1 MSNSKRN
8 NKKSKK
14 NNRKNYKVESLEPR
28 LMMDAAVD
36 QWNDE
41 LDSITAPSAIS
52 ETNFDNLLTTKK
64 DDVVGGLF
72 VADASSG
79 DYLQATVNDLIDA
92 KTAYSNDVLVSAQY
106 VLDAVK
112 DDIKQLI
119 ADNFDGSN
127 NVSASEIMDAF
138 ANDSNTVNGFR
149 HLQAGQYLFNAIPIN
164 INDAQY
170 RMVNQGDNL
179 IVLVNAFSVRKDLN
193 NNTFWGSSS
202 LWSYLQQQNIQQTFK
217 ADVSDTLGV
226 EANFEYVNFNQH
238 YDFSF
243 VLNGNKN
250 DGVNLNS
257 TRSMNIYFNE
267 SKNAGAAEKAKFGVL
282 DLMGDT
288 DAGADVA
295 IGFSVNVDEN
305 GAVSGKSV
313 SAADFDFAIAEK
325 NDFSSMT
332 FANPDDV
339 SLTKYYTSDDVYWSE
354 SGFEKYDDIAMGKI
368 LGKLQELSSALI
380 KAQNESVVD
389 FGGILSQNTNAL
401 MNVSDMLGDVLN
413 AQPQSV
419 QELINVINSSDYS
432 KNHNV
437 KASLDLNGNLVIPF
451 DLKYIE
457 YELDGNGNKV
467 VKPEC
472 AYSVAIAKSKV
483 ESLFKGIDVL
493 VNSAIVVNSS
503 ANLAFNLVV
512 PLKDSSKA
520 TEDSKLKEI
529 GLDCD
534 EFQLGSVIGAN
545 TFVASNDMEKL
556 YEGSALVNRASSCV
570 VSKSDSTTT
579 SASYCVNLKQHIYAA
594 YCDNDDSLNID
605 LSGRDEFND
614 VNYQTGFVVAW
625 NNKCKKLEY
634 GSKKIL
640 IDGLTDA
647 VSALNSIF
655 AGDSQ
660 FGSNIKALEF
670 DNSIIILFDGTI
682 DEMDY
687 LDDHIDFIDISDL
700 YEESTLKKIWIS
712 NEIGLKK
719 YNAAFNIMVDLN
731 GVSGPKAISF
741 ENGYFDKV
749 SCVADIATSIQN
761 KINSAF
767 GWGEYSADKNNR
779 NSVELYVETCS
790 GKIRFS
796 STKDYVITF
805 SDFSA
810 ANWLG
815 FTFSSTSPHLIS
827 SNSVH
832 KEAIQIEFKPS
843 SGNVISKVVDLSGL
857 TPFTTNSISVG
868 SILDRVVE
876 SVNNSFGFALIERT
890 SDLEIRVTASYKK
903 TYSIYSIQDINGYSI
918 ASLLGLTG
926 FSKIADE
933 HSGRD
938 SFAVDATLKEI
949 YQDQSSVVKLENL
962 NFEITNEVRNSN
974 GSYNVAGNY
983 GVFGVNLIGD
993 LNGLKCTTTC
1003 TLDSTNLLNENHSMI
1018 SSQTYEGDAVK
1029 KDYLVAPGVTVESVV
1044 DTANSLLGD
1053 VSQYKNVNYGAS
1065 PSLYMNNGWADLMKH
1080 YGPADPTIDPN
1091 DPTVVHP
1098 INLTME
1104 IVYDELYD
1112 AVATQLMNFF
1122 FDPQTGGVSNPTFL
1136 ESFNLPMQG
1145 KSVLDLMD
1153 LRGKI
1158 NEMAKCLSQGNGS
1171 TLQNLS
1177 LFFSQNLG
1185 VALNFSLTSAGIG
1198 VDITWN
1204 KVAVNQATEL
1214 GGMDFGIDGFYLGG
1228 LVEAYLNMNLTLHAH
1243 IDLVYDASKS
1253 ENGGFV
1259 ATLAN
1264 TPEKTYIDGF
1274 VYLTAA
1280 NVVTDLHVS
1289 VLEKNG
1295 SQDSN
1300 RQGVF
1305 QIGEGLNGAAR
1316 SRLFMCANVGA
1327 VHDTGANNATSN
1339 YRQAVAVRIGGEL
1352 YASRYG
1358 LDAGVI
1364 KIGIANGSELNTV
1377 SCWDNDLND
1386 YGNGYV
1392 WVEKGQELKSVA
1404 AWNKEDGGV
1413 YNTSAITT
1421 GELVVNLTGLTEQ
1434 LKESFLFEKLRQ
1446 VADGLN
1452 DTVRRLQSNLNLV
1465 LSKRN
1470 VRSIPLIG
1478 DSILGASDCLSDLY
1492 TKLVEPFR
1500 RYVYKNGGFDERSV
1514 AEKLLTLLG
1523 KYDADSH
1530 PFGLDKLTSLGT
1542 SGTWAGIQ
1550 FDESYNDSGDEYVQ
1564 YKSVEN
1570 EAAYW
1575 RIRLRGS
1582 YNLAKDAAF
1591 DLGFA
1596 GLGLK
1601 ADAGVDITLEWT
1613 LDIGFGISN
1622 KEGAFLLLSNGY
1634 DKDDSGHELTKTDVE
1649 KQAKDL
1655 DQIHAGD
1662 DFNLKLTVK
1671 PDAFIQG
1678 SLGFLAL
1685 NGLLSKNKYVLNLGI
1700 DLNDGNNSNEN
1711 AGDDWDNDKNA
1722 DKQINFSNI
1731 KSGLSVEAGL
1741 RGNLNLN
1748 MGMTL
1753 GIGGYA
1759 MNLPHIDTDFI
1770 LNWKSELGG
1779 STFGELEEVA
1789 FKNIVFDAGSF
1800 YYNTIHKIVS
1810 KINAVIDPI
1819 RPLIDFLQAEIPVLN
1834 KLPAGGIHI
1843 TVLDLIKKYGESKG
1857 MDFGFLDDIIELD
1870 NVVKKFNDF
1879 GEKGIK
1885 IPDWIIYTNKSTSS
1899 NSSLMDKGKQYLNG
1913 KLADA
1918 NAYAKEYMLNKF
1930 PEVVDKIVDYILNY
1944 ESHLNRTTDKTDSG
1958 SLWDKIH
1965 FPWPSLSFLDF
1976 DFSNLSL
1983 DFSNLG
1989 FDFDL
1994 DFDFDFNF
2002 DWNSPEFSFPTWR
2015 LPNLPKFN
2023 FTSNGSGISLPNLA
2037 KWDFEE
2043 THSELTTPTFSAKWE
2058 FPLFTDPTTSILKLL
2073 MGEHVDLIR
2082 MDMAPLKFGFDWRK
2096 SFSVVGPLCADIG
2109 FNFGAD
2115 IDLCFG
2121 YDTYGLECWERTGFK
2136 DNWALLNGFYMAD
2149 WNSDGKDVAEVVFH
2163 AGITAGASICG
2174 RVGINVGLNM
2184 NLNLDFI
2191 DPNNDGKIRLSEMA
2205 SMLSFNPLDTFDISA
2220 SLEARAYAYLDY
2232 FFGRKEWTL
2241 WSSGAIELFNTAS
2254 KARDVKVASVI
2265 NGDTI
2270 VHVGEFA
2277 EYRTTGDLSDGN
2289 DNVVIAFNGGSANP
2303 TRNASIT
2310 VNGSTDSSVGV
2321 EENGDLFVYAG
2332 NGVDT
2337 IQVTGTNIGCN
2348 VVIYGGEGD
2357 DNVDFSGASFAKGYG
2372 AIVIGGAGN
2381 DSIKGAASGL
2391 NYLFGDEAVIRYREE
2406 NEKRKVA
2413 GAIVFPSEDGAGTN
2427 ALIGGT
2433 SARNYIFGGF
2443 GSDFIVGGSNI
2454 DILVGDGGKLE
2465 IDSEGNAVVT
2475 AHDLFDDGG
2484 NDFIYGLDGDDRIYG
2499 GAGADTVYGGNGND
2513 EIHAGQGND
2522 TVFGDAGADKIYG
2535 DDGVD
2540 IIFGDTPA
2548 DEEMVLANSNNT
2560 AGVLPYNYVSK
2571 ELKEKALD
2579 DLLAKDMQT
2588 LNPDGSGST
2597 ASTQGSTAS
2606 SQNVEI
2612 KLKKFVDSYVDS
2624 LKDNEI
2630 FSVCSFFG
2638 VTNAF
2643 DVVAKENSEYVIVN
2657 GAYKADRVAFKA
2669 IVQEFYENHLVKD
2682 VDTNKGFS
2690 DAIIDGGNGSDI
2702 IFGDDGANVVEGH
2715 DYIVGG
2721 AGNDFIDGD
2730 NGNDTIEGGSGDDI
2744 IYGGLGDD
2752 TLDGGADNDIVMGDK
2767 GWNAKAE
2774 KSGYVA
2780 QTDQDLASSWFKEA
2794 NARNLFGDTAK
2805 AFATNFK
2812 LNENSVSND
2821 NAGSGNDTII
2831 TGNGNDI
2838 VDGQNGNDTYKVNF
2852 NGEYYSGYTNI
2863 MESGNDVADSMV
2875 VNGTIYNDNVLI
2887 RASDEG
2893 LGMIALLP
2901 GVEGDNG
2908 NKTRLERVNYWNK
2921 RGGNA
2926 GIEKV
2931 SLNTGAGN
2939 DKISVDSTISSLNVD
2954 AGAGDDTITIGQ
2966 VFKSERSADPNVTN
2980 IHDLDAFAG
2989 KTAETTLGYVSEGA
3003 SFASSFIGGDGNDT
3017 FNMLHT
3023 KAPISLLGGAGDDS
3037 FNIASF
3043 SEIDQ
3048 NNDTHTLK
3056 NGPVSVIGGVGN
3068 DTMTI
3073 NGTEDDDTFVY
3084 TQGTVITPNIEVQSV
3099 GVENQ
3104 NANGGDGD
3112 DSFYVLD
3119 TPEGS
3124 VYQLNGNNG
3133 NDSFYNGGIQV
3144 KGDAAKEIDLRLNG
3158 ETETQD
3164 NIDIVFVDSAS
3175 AESKTL
3181 AGTISESGFFE
3192 YGIKLSK
3199 APKDDETVNI
3209 TIYAPTVSDE
3219 NLQRGDRGVFFVK
3232 GDKYEPYSFVT
3243 LSFNKDNYDTAQNVK
3258 IFAPTDLLREG
3269 SDYFALLHN
3278 VQIEGGADK
3287 SVVNDCK
3294 NVLVY
3299 LDETSKSRTVQ
3310 NNFVETL
3317 THVVSNAEVVA
3328 KEFTIDLNG
3337 YPTTDNIKIWYDGL
3351 GDSSVFLTTLNGKKL
3366 TVSWKN
3372 TDPAIFND
3380 PAVPNII
3387 DGTKMYVN
3395 YRCSGIGMDDVN
3407 VVQLE
3412 HKASTLGTLS
3422 FYANQSVD
3430 AGGYGYGF
3438 VGNQVIFHGQKS
3450 GKTVALNGFI
3460 SRGEN
3465 SGFVTI
3471 EDEQESNA
3479 LIKDIPDVIAV
3490 SRNTIEDIKGAVFEN
3505 GAGDM
3510 ADFVTDPEMLR
3521 YKELRKVAS
3530 ENDGRNEKNESTA
3543 ADDAKRALIAQAKAE
3558 FDETKSVDR
3567 VFVNNM
3573 DNSFEADS
3581 STKALVDVMGDAVST
3596 SNPKIAAAESALLA
3610 SDAESIRFA
3619 HTDKSHENAADN
3631 FAKDISF
3638 GNMEYG
3644 EINLGTA
3651 TDTVDVHKSI
3661 YREDGF
3667 QTFTVINS
3675 GKGGDT
3681 INVNS
3686 YKDGSDDQLV
3696 INAGE
3701 GDDHVLANNDGVT
3714 REGLIAFGGVGD
3726 DEIRV
3731 HSDSSLVFG
3740 DRGQVLY
3747 HDENG
3752 NVVTRLGDDKTGS
3765 LIGSIDES
3773 TREAGGSDYATGK
3786 VKGDEA
3792 YLQTDGVRR
3801 GATIARTV
3809 TESEGGNDTIVLADG
3824 RNVVFGGT
3832 NVDIEQVEGDETVVV
3847 KGEDKIT
3854 TGNGDDLVFGD
3865 NGYVTFGGNSGIAG
3879 GLGMDNVPT
3888 VHSEATLS
3896 FNFQGPAQSGVGANE
3911 QAGVLTDS
3919 VNHRVGNWNNI
3930 KNPYGRESGTYGNDD
3945 KEIVLFDNGTRASAV
3960 SVTYGATE
3968 SHRLNTTD
3976 GANIRLHGYDQT
3988 PYVSGSNPGDV
3999 NLMKSGLDI
4008 SGNNARNT
4016 LLTQVDGLAQYFSE
4030 YEVVVYLDMVR
4041 EISMPN
4047 NSVRMVTL
4055 YIDTIDEN
4063 GNYSTEIFDRFY
4075 VNDPENNT
4083 FHGSW
4088 TVATGKT
4095 VATATVSN
4103 CVIFKS
4109 FVDADGVQHTLAGDR
4124 IHVEITDPLNGT
4136 NGKDRAGIAGIQVCG
4151 TLNKQDVA
4159 ASTAIDQGGYDNI
4172 DTNGGDDIVVGGIGG
4187 DSIETWGDDHY
4198 GIRDNDVVYG
4208 DNAKMVFTDRDGD
4221 KATAPKISHAESIAV
4236 TKFDASYD
4244 DTIYTGDGNDVVVG
4258 GIGHDFISA
4267 GATSVSDTKI
4277 EGVTVTSLN
4286 FVTESTNESM
4296 LIQPNEAAGVVVDN
4310 NWHNV
4315 YLRNHV
4321 MRDRATGNEATPTG
4335 YNVTFDYTSITK
4347 YGNHTNPHEQVD
4359 DAIDVDTANN
4369 KLMKTLVM
4377 GQQQETLSLTLH
4389 NLPGTQSAPCDVYV
4403 YVGGKLGQTYAYDY
4417 VFEIKGSDNQKFY
4430 LNDWIGNGFDGE
4442 FKEVTCTSYTQ
4453 GMLVTGVTP
4462 SVTMIGNYVV
4472 FRGVTSSDYTVQIR
4486 CIDSTVGNQNPNDIP
4501 VFTGVQIVSG
4511 AKRTADIAVGGD
4523 HDKDLVFGDDAK
4535 LDFDMDVPFAGNE
4548 NLNDYKN
4555 RVISAASMTLSAEA
4569 ASNVRTD
4576 DEIHTG
4582 KDRDVVVGGDGADKI
4597 RTNSGDDVAI
4607 GDNAS
4612 LMLEN
4617 NNPIGV
4623 FRPNVE
4629 VVLED
4634 NQYFDG
4640 TSEAYLDNSNVNEQT
4655 MMQKF
4660 NSGNIAGIALQQTEN
4675 GRLDDIVAGT
4685 GKNLVFEQETNAA
4698 PLYVEQNNQS
4708 SGNGTNGSNSGNNGG
4723 DPNNNT
4729 NGSVEQIV
4737 ISQRDVSN
4745 YISIGA
4751 GQTVELVLTD
4761 WLEGNQWWT
4770 PNVVLQL
4777 NGTDGQMHS
4786 LTFSWNEIVNNG
4798 GSSTLV
4804 DTGNHTVNVRDYA
4817 VVDIPNGSNVV
4828 GEHKIVIRIHSDE
4841 NVVFFATVAN
4851 C

>member
-325 NDFSSMT
+325 NDFSSTT

-380 KAQNESVVD
+380 KAQNESVAD
-389 FGGILSQNTNAL
+389 LGGILSQNTNAL
-401 MNVSDMLGDVLN
+401 MNVSDMLGDVFN
-413 AQPQSV
+413 AHPQSV
-419 QELINVINSSDYS
+419 QELVNGINSSDYS
-432 KNHNV
+432 RNHNV

-457 YELDGNGNKV
+457 YDLDEHGNKV
-467 VKPEC
+467 IKPEC

-493 VNSAIVVNSS
+493 VNSAVLVNSS
-503 ANLAFNLVV
+503 ANLAFDLVV

-520 TEDSKLKEI
+520 SENSTLKEI

-545 TFVASNDMEKL
+545 TVVANRKMDKIF
-556 YEGSALVNRASSCV
+556 EGSFLNARAASCFV
-570 VSKSDSTTT
+570 TKADNSKEVAD
-579 SASYCVNLKQHIYAA
+579 YCVNSEQHVYAV

-605 LSGRDEFND
+605 LSGRDEFKD
-614 VNYQTGFVVAW
+614 VKCQTGFVVAW
-625 NNKCKKLEY
+625 DNKCKKLEY
-634 GSKKIL
+634 GSKNIV
-640 IDGLTDA
+640 IDSLTDA

-670 DNSIIILFDGTI
+670 DNSIIILFDGST

-687 LDDHIDFIDISDL
+687 LDDHINFTDISDP

-719 YNAAFNIMVDLN
+719 YNAAFSITVDLD
-731 GVSGPKAISF
+731 GYSDSKVISF

-749 SCVADIATSIQN
+749 SCVADIAISIQN

-767 GWGEYSADKNNR
+767 GWAEYSANKNNR
-779 NSVELYVETCS
+779 DSVELYVETCN

-796 STKDYVITF
+796 STKNYVLTF

-815 FTFSSTSPHLIS
+815 FTFSSTSISPKLIS
-827 SNSVH
+827 SSSVH

-857 TPFTTNSISVG
+857 TPFTINSISVG
-868 SILDRVVE
+868 SILDRIVD

-890 SDLEIRVTASYKK
+890 SDLEVRITASYKN

-918 ASLLGLTG
+918 ATLLGLTG
-926 FSKIADE
+926 FSKTADE
-933 HSGRD
+933 HSGRE
-938 SFAVDATLKEI
+938 SFAVDATMKEI

-962 NFEITNEVRNSN
+962 SFEITNEIRDSN
-974 GSYNVAGNY
+974 GNYNVAGHY

-1018 SSQTYEGDAVK
+1018 SSQTYEGDATK
-1029 KDYLVAPGVTVESVV
+1029 TGYLVAQDITIVSPSDSINSRLGAVEGNIDQVNFSSYRV
-1044 DTANSLLGD
+1044 DSSLFLDD
-1053 VSQYKNVNYGAS
+1053 VSTSIMQ
-1065 PSLYMNNGWADLMKH
+1065 H
-1080 YGPADPTIDPN
+1080 YGPAG
-1091 DPTVVHP
+1091 
-1098 INLTME
+1098 LTME
-1104 IVYDELYD
+1104 NVYDELYD
-1112 AVATQLMNFF
+1112 AVAKQLMNFF

-1158 NEMAKCLSQGNGS
+1158 NEMSKCLSQGNGA
-1171 TLQNLS
+1171 TLQELS
-1177 LFFSQNLG
+1177 SFFSQNLG

-1198 VDITWN
+1198 VDIIWN
-1204 KVAVNQATEL
+1204 KVVVNQTTEL

-1243 IDLVYDASKS
+1243 IDLVYDADKDGHG
-1253 ENGGFV
+1253 NAGFV

-1264 TPEKTYIDGF
+1264 TPEKTFIDGF
-1274 VYLTAA
+1274 VYLTAS

-1289 VLEKNG
+1289 VLENG
-1295 SQDSN
+1295 GN

-1305 QIGEGLNGAAR
+1305 QIGESLNGAAH

-1327 VHDTGANNATSN
+1327 VHDTDANNATSN

-1352 YASRYG
+1352 FASRYG

-1364 KIGIANGSELNTV
+1364 KIGIAKDADLGNVT
-1377 SCWDNDLND
+1377 CWDNDLND

-1392 WVEKGQELKSVA
+1392 WVENGYDLDSVA
-1404 AWNKEDGGV
+1404 AWKMDDGGD
-1413 YNTSAITT
+1413 YKTAAITS
-1421 GELVVNLTGLTEQ
+1421 GNLVVDLTGLTEQ
-1434 LKESFLFEKLRQ
+1434 LQESFLFDKLRQ

-1452 DTVRRLQSNLNLV
+1452 DTLRSLQSSLNSV
-1465 LSKRN
+1465 LGKKN
-1470 VRSIPLIG
+1470 VRSIPLVG
-1478 DSILGASDCLSDLY
+1478 DSILGAADCLTNLHSDL
-1492 TKLVEPFR
+1492 VAPFR
-1500 RYVYKNGGFDERSV
+1500 KYAYKNNNGADERSV
-1514 AEKLLTLLG
+1514 AEKLYSVLCNML
-1523 KYDADSH
+1523 DNIAH
-1530 PFGLDKLTSLGT
+1530 PNGGE
-1542 SGTWAGIQ
+1542 TWAGFHFENLYNNCIQ
-1550 FDESYNDSGDEYVQ
+1550 YGKTDD
-1564 YKSVEN
+1564 
-1570 EAAYW
+1570 AICW
-1575 RIRLRGS
+1575 RMRLKGS
-1582 YNLAKDAAF
+1582 YDLAKNADF
-1591 DLGFA
+1591 DLGYP

-1601 ADAGVDITLEWT
+1601 GNGGVDITLEWT
-1613 LDIGFGISN
+1613 LDIGFGISQ
-1622 KEGAFLLLSNGY
+1622 KDGAFLLLSNGSEV
-1634 DKDDSGHELTKTDVE
+1634 KKSDVE
-1649 KQAKDL
+1649 DENVKDR
-1655 DQIHAGD
+1655 HAGD
-1662 DFNLKLTVK
+1662 DFNLKIIITPKAEVEG
-1671 PDAFIQG
+1671 A
-1678 SLGFLAL
+1678 LGFLAL
-1685 NGLLSKNKYVLNLGI
+1685 DGLLRSENGSFVLNLGI
-1700 DLNDGNNSNEN
+1700 DLNDGKNLNEEKVK
-1711 AGDDWDNDKNA
+1711 DWESDKKYA
-1722 DKQINFSNI
+1722 KEKINFSGI
-1731 KSGLSVEAGL
+1731 KSGLSIEAGL
-1741 RGNLNLN
+1741 RGKLDIDL
-1748 MGMTL
+1748 GLTL
-1753 GIGGYA
+1753 GIGGYTTSA
-1759 MNLPHIDTDFI
+1759 PHIDTDFI
-1770 LNWKSELGG
+1770 FNWESNLG
-1779 STFGELEEVA
+1779 SSIFGELKEVA
-1789 FKNIVFDAGSF
+1789 FKNIVLDVGSF
-1800 YYNTIHKIVS
+1800 VENIIGNVVS
-1810 KINAVIDPI
+1810 KVDIFLNPI
-1819 RPLIDFLQAEIPVLN
+1819 RPLIDILQSEVPILN

-1843 TVLDLIKKYGESKG
+1843 TVLDLVKKYGDSKG
-1857 MDFGFLDDIIELD
+1857 IKLGFLDHIIELSNLRD
-1870 NVVKKFNDF
+1870 KLD
-1879 GEKGIK
+1879 GYATKGIRLTN
-1885 IPDWIIYTNKSTSS
+1885 DWIIYKSEESDNETYFLGS
-1899 NSSLMDKGKQYLNG
+1899 KYLDG
-1913 KLADA
+1913 KLADF
-1918 NAYAKEYMLNKF
+1918 NKYAEKVIVDKF
-1930 PEVVDKIVDYILNY
+1930 PVLVDKTSDYIAAAISSMSGGNGSSTIWHYVKKISKWKPADGIVPGSQTTLTTPKFSASWEIPLLEFHSAAGEILNLLTGQ
-1944 ESHLNRTTDKTDSG
+1944 HATLIK
-1958 SLWDKIH
+1958 
-1965 FPWPSLSFLDF
+1965 LDF
-1976 DFSNLSL
+1976 DPLV
-1983 DFSNLG
+1983 
-1989 FDFDL
+1989 
-1994 DFDFDFNF
+1994 FN
-2002 DWNSPEFSFPTWR
+2002 
-2015 LPNLPKFN
+2015 
-2023 FTSNGSGISLPNLA
+2023 
-2037 KWDFEE
+2037 
-2043 THSELTTPTFSAKWE
+2043 
-2058 FPLFTDPTTSILKLL
+2058 
-2073 MGEHVDLIR
+2073 
-2082 MDMAPLKFGFDWRK
+2082 FDWRK
-2096 SFSVVGPLCADIG
+2096 SFAVLGPLCVDFG
-2109 FNFGAD
+2109 FNFGVN

-2121 YDTYGLECWERTGFK
+2121 YDTYGLESWMKSGYK
-2136 DNWALLNGFYMAD
+2136 DHLALINGFYIDDLRDGEDVPEIVFNAAIMA
-2149 WNSDGKDVAEVVFH
+2149 G
-2163 AGITAGASICG
+2163 GSICG
-2174 RVGINVGLNM
+2174 RIGIDADLGCRVKM
-2184 NLNLDFI
+2184 DFI
-2191 DPNNDGKIRLSEMA
+2191 DPNNDGKIRLSEM
-2205 SMLSFNPLDTFDISA
+2205 SDMLSFNPLDTFNVSA
-2220 SLEARAYAYLDY
+2220 SLYFKAYAYLDY
-2232 FFGRKEWTL
+2232 FFGRKEWNLIDTDFKTL
-2241 WSSGAIELFNTAS
+2241 YDSAEERKTKVSS
-2254 KARDVKVASVI
+2254 DV
-2265 NGDTI
+2265 NGDTVI
-2270 VHVGEFA
+2270 NVGEFA
-2277 EYRTTGDLSDGN
+2277 EYRSTGDTSDGK
-2289 DNVVIAFNGGSANP
+2289 DDVTIAFNGGTTSP
-2303 TRNASIT
+2303 TRSASVT
-2310 VNGSTDSSVGV
+2310 VNGSSGTVNVDD
-2321 EENGDLFVYAG
+2321 NGDLFVYAG
-2332 NGVDT
+2332 KENDT
-2337 IQVTGTNIGCN
+2337 VTVTGTNIGCN

-2357 DNVDFSGASFAKGYG
+2357 DNIDLSGASFATGYG
-2372 AIVIGGAGN
+2372 AIVIGGVGS

-2391 NYLFGDEAVIRYREE
+2391 NYLFGDEAVIRYVEDE
-2406 NEKRKVA
+2406 DKKKQVA
-2413 GAIVFPSEDGAGTN
+2413 SAIVFPSEDGVGTN
-2427 ALIGGT
+2427 VLIGG
-2433 SARNYIFGGF
+2433 AGAENYIFGGF
-2443 GSDFIVGGSNI
+2443 GSDFIVGGGKE

-2465 IDSEGNAVVT
+2465 IDSEGNVVVT

-2484 NDFIYGLDGDDRIYG
+2484 NDFIYGLDDDDRIYG

-2548 DEEMVLANSNNT
+2548 DAEMVLANSDDT
-2560 AGVLPYNYVSK
+2560 AGMLPYNYVSK

-2612 KLKKFVDSYVDS
+2612 RLKKFVDSYVDS
-2624 LKDNEI
+2624 LTNDDISKLCAIFGADN
-2630 FSVCSFFG
+2630 
-2638 VTNAF
+2638 
-2643 DVVAKENSEYVIVN
+2643 
-2657 GAYKADRVAFKA
+2657 DRESFKA
-2669 IVQEFYENHLVKD
+2669 KVQEFYENHLVKEA
-2682 VDTNKGFS
+2682 DTSNGFS

-2702 IFGDDGANVVEGH
+2702 IFGDDGANTIVGH

-2767 GWNAKAE
+2767 GWNAKVE
-2774 KSGYVA
+2774 DSGYVA
-2780 QTDQDLASSWFKEA
+2780 QADQDLDSSWFKKDKS
-2794 NARNLFGDTAK
+2794 RNLFGDTAK

-2852 NGEYYSGYTNI
+2852 NGEYYSGYTNV

-2887 RASDEG
+2887 RASDVG
-2893 LGMIALLP
+2893 LGSITLLP
-2901 GVEGDNG
+2901 NAYAKTDSSESAVPFNADPSS

-2931 SLNTGAGN
+2931 SVNTGAGN
-2939 DKISVDSTISSLNVD
+2939 DKISVDGTISSLNVD
-2954 AGAGDDTITIGQ
+2954 AGAGNDTITIGQ

-2989 KTAETTLGYVSEGA
+2989 KTAETTQGYVSEGA

-3144 KGDAAKEIDLRLNG
+3144 KGDAAKEIDLRLND

-3181 AGTISESGFFE
+3181 AGTITEGGFFE

-3199 APKDDETVNI
+3199 APKDGETVNI

-3219 NLQRGDRGVFFVK
+3219 NLQRGDRGVFFVQGNDFK
-3232 GDKYEPYSFVT
+3232 PYSFVT
-3243 LSFNKDNYDTAQNVK
+3243 LSFNKDNYASAQNVK
-3258 IFAPTDLLREG
+3258 IFAPSDLLREG

-3278 VQIEGGADK
+3278 VQVEGGSNK

-3299 LDETSKSRTVQ
+3299 LDERLKDATVQ

-3317 THVVSNAEVVA
+3317 THVVSKAETDANV
-3328 KEFTIDLNG
+3328 KSFEIDLNG
-3337 YPTTDNIKIWYDGL
+3337 TPLESDIKIWYDGL
-3351 GDSSVFLTTLNGKKL
+3351 GDSSVFTTSLNGRKL
-3366 TVSWKN
+3366 TVTWDDS
-3372 TDPAIFND
+3372 DPAIPD
-3380 PAVPNII
+3380 IV
-3387 DGTKMYVN
+3387 DGTKIYVN

-3407 VVQLE
+3407 AVQLE
-3412 HKASTLGTLS
+3412 HEASTLGDLLFS
-3422 FYANQSVD
+3422 AGQSVD
-3430 AGGYGYGF
+3430 DVGYRYEPA
-3438 VGNQVIFHGQKS
+3438 GNQIIFYSKKT

-3460 SRGEN
+3460 SREDN
-3465 SGFVTI
+3465 SGSVTI
-3471 EDEQESNA
+3471 EDEQESNS

-3510 ADFVTDPEMLR
+3510 ADFVTDPEMIR
-3521 YKELRKVAS
+3521 YKEL
-3530 ENDGRNEKNESTA
+3530 NNPDNRNEKNETTA
-3543 ADDAKRALIAQAKAE
+3543 ADEAKRAQIAQAKAE

-3619 HTDKSHENAADN
+3619 HTDKNHENAADD

-3667 QTFTVINS
+3667 QTFTVVNS
-3675 GKGGDT
+3675 GKGDDT

-3701 GDDHVLANNDGVT
+3701 GNDHVLANNDGVT

-3773 TREAGGSDYATGK
+3773 AREAGGSDYATGK

-3832 NVDIEQVEGDETVVV
+3832 NVDIEEVEENETVIV

-3865 NGYVTFGGNSGIAG
+3865 NGYVTFGGNSAIAG
-3879 GLGMDNVPT
+3879 GLGMENVPT

-3911 QAGVLTDS
+3911 QAGVVTDS

-3988 PYVSGSNPGDV
+3988 PYVSGPNSGDV
-3999 NLMKSGLDI
+3999 NLMKSGLDV

-4159 ASTAIDQGGYDNI
+4159 ASTAIDQGGKDSI

-4208 DNAKMVFTDRDGD
+4208 DNAAMVFTDRDGD

-4277 EGVTVTSLN
+4277 QGVTVTSLN

-4442 FKEVTCTSYTQ
+4442 FKEVTCRDYTQ
-4453 GMLVTGVTP
+4453 GMLVSGVTP

-4486 CIDSTVGNQNPNDIP
+4486 CVDSTVGNQNPNDIP

-4535 LDFDMDVPFAGNE
+4535 LDFDVDVPFAGNE

-4569 ASNVRTD
+4569 ARNVRTD

-4597 RTNSGDDVAI
+4597 RTNAGDDVAI

-4640 TSEAYLDNSNVNEQT
+4640 PTEAYLDNGNVTEQT

-4660 NSGNIAGIALQQTEN
+4660 NSGNIAGIALQQSEN
-4675 GRLDDIVAGT
+4675 GRLDDIVAGA
-4685 GKNLVFEQETNAA
+4685 GKNLVFEQETSAA
-4698 PLYVEQNNQS
+4698 PLYIES
-4708 SGNGTNGSNSGNNGG
+4708 DETSGSGTEV
-4723 DPNNNT
+4723 
-4729 NGSVEQIV
+4729 SVEQIV
-4737 ISQRDVSN
+4737 ISQKSVSN

-4777 NGTDGQMHS
+4777 NGTDGRMHT

-4798 GSSTLV
+4798 GSSSLV
-4804 DTGNHTVNVRDYA
+4804 DTGNHTVNVRDYT

-4828 GEHKIVIRIHSDE
+4828 GEHKIVIRVHSDE
-4841 NVVFFATVAN
+4841 DVVFFATVAN
-4851 C
+4851 S

>member
-1 MSNSKRN
+1 M
-8 NKKSKK
+8 
-14 NNRKNYKVESLEPR
+14 
-28 LMMDAAVD
+28 
-36 QWNDE
+36 
-41 LDSITAPSAIS
+41 
-52 ETNFDNLLTTKK
+52 
-64 DDVVGGLF
+64 
-72 VADASSG
+72 
-79 DYLQATVNDLIDA
+79 
-92 KTAYSNDVLVSAQY
+92 
-106 VLDAVK
+106 
-112 DDIKQLI
+112 
-119 ADNFDGSN
+119 
-127 NVSASEIMDAF
+127 
-138 ANDSNTVNGFR
+138 
-149 HLQAGQYLFNAIPIN
+149 
-164 INDAQY
+164 
-170 RMVNQGDNL
+170 
-179 IVLVNAFSVRKDLN
+179 
-193 NNTFWGSSS
+193 
-202 LWSYLQQQNIQQTFK
+202 
-217 ADVSDTLGV
+217 
-226 EANFEYVNFNQH
+226 
-238 YDFSF
+238 
-243 VLNGNKN
+243 
-250 DGVNLNS
+250 
-257 TRSMNIYFNE
+257 
-267 SKNAGAAEKAKFGVL
+267 
-282 DLMGDT
+282 
-288 DAGADVA
+288 
-295 IGFSVNVDEN
+295 
-305 GAVSGKSV
+305 
-313 SAADFDFAIAEK
+313 
-325 NDFSSMT
+325 
-332 FANPDDV
+332 
-339 SLTKYYTSDDVYWSE
+339 
-354 SGFEKYDDIAMGKI
+354 
-368 LGKLQELSSALI
+368 
-380 KAQNESVVD
+380 
-389 FGGILSQNTNAL
+389 
-401 MNVSDMLGDVLN
+401 
-413 AQPQSV
+413 
-419 QELINVINSSDYS
+419 
-432 KNHNV
+432 
-437 KASLDLNGNLVIPF
+437 
-451 DLKYIE
+451 
-457 YELDGNGNKV
+457 
-467 VKPEC
+467 
-472 AYSVAIAKSKV
+472 
-483 ESLFKGIDVL
+483 
-493 VNSAIVVNSS
+493 
-503 ANLAFNLVV
+503 
-512 PLKDSSKA
+512 
-520 TEDSKLKEI
+520 
-529 GLDCD
+529 
-534 EFQLGSVIGAN
+534 
-545 TFVASNDMEKL
+545 
-556 YEGSALVNRASSCV
+556 
-570 VSKSDSTTT
+570 
-579 SASYCVNLKQHIYAA
+579 
-594 YCDNDDSLNID
+594 
-605 LSGRDEFND
+605 
-614 VNYQTGFVVAW
+614 
-625 NNKCKKLEY
+625 
-634 GSKKIL
+634 
-640 IDGLTDA
+640 
-647 VSALNSIF
+647 
-655 AGDSQ
+655 
-660 FGSNIKALEF
+660 
-670 DNSIIILFDGTI
+670 
-682 DEMDY
+682 
-687 LDDHIDFIDISDL
+687 
-700 YEESTLKKIWIS
+700 
-712 NEIGLKK
+712 
-719 YNAAFNIMVDLN
+719 
-731 GVSGPKAISF
+731 
-741 ENGYFDKV
+741 
-749 SCVADIATSIQN
+749 
-761 KINSAF
+761 
-767 GWGEYSADKNNR
+767 
-779 NSVELYVETCS
+779 
-790 GKIRFS
+790 
-796 STKDYVITF
+796 
-805 SDFSA
+805 
-810 ANWLG
+810 
-815 FTFSSTSPHLIS
+815 
-827 SNSVH
+827 
-832 KEAIQIEFKPS
+832 
-843 SGNVISKVVDLSGL
+843 
-857 TPFTTNSISVG
+857 
-868 SILDRVVE
+868 
-876 SVNNSFGFALIERT
+876 
-890 SDLEIRVTASYKK
+890 
-903 TYSIYSIQDINGYSI
+903 
-918 ASLLGLTG
+918 
-926 FSKIADE
+926 
-933 HSGRD
+933 
-938 SFAVDATLKEI
+938 
-949 YQDQSSVVKLENL
+949 
-962 NFEITNEVRNSN
+962 
-974 GSYNVAGNY
+974 
-983 GVFGVNLIGD
+983 
-993 LNGLKCTTTC
+993 
-1003 TLDSTNLLNENHSMI
+1003 
-1018 SSQTYEGDAVK
+1018 
-1029 KDYLVAPGVTVESVV
+1029 
-1044 DTANSLLGD
+1044 
-1053 VSQYKNVNYGAS
+1053 
-1065 PSLYMNNGWADLMKH
+1065 
-1080 YGPADPTIDPN
+1080 
-1091 DPTVVHP
+1091 
-1098 INLTME
+1098 
-1104 IVYDELYD
+1104 
-1112 AVATQLMNFF
+1112 
-1122 FDPQTGGVSNPTFL
+1122 
-1136 ESFNLPMQG
+1136 
-1145 KSVLDLMD
+1145 
-1153 LRGKI
+1153 
-1158 NEMAKCLSQGNGS
+1158 
-1171 TLQNLS
+1171 
-1177 LFFSQNLG
+1177 
-1185 VALNFSLTSAGIG
+1185 
-1198 VDITWN
+1198 
-1204 KVAVNQATEL
+1204 
-1214 GGMDFGIDGFYLGG
+1214 
-1228 LVEAYLNMNLTLHAH
+1228 
-1243 IDLVYDASKS
+1243 
-1253 ENGGFV
+1253 
-1259 ATLAN
+1259 
-1264 TPEKTYIDGF
+1264 
-1274 VYLTAA
+1274 
-1280 NVVTDLHVS
+1280 
-1289 VLEKNG
+1289 
-1295 SQDSN
+1295 
-1300 RQGVF
+1300 
-1305 QIGEGLNGAAR
+1305 
-1316 SRLFMCANVGA
+1316 
-1327 VHDTGANNATSN
+1327 
-1339 YRQAVAVRIGGEL
+1339 
-1352 YASRYG
+1352 
-1358 LDAGVI
+1358 
-1364 KIGIANGSELNTV
+1364 
-1377 SCWDNDLND
+1377 
-1386 YGNGYV
+1386 
-1392 WVEKGQELKSVA
+1392 
-1404 AWNKEDGGV
+1404 
-1413 YNTSAITT
+1413 
-1421 GELVVNLTGLTEQ
+1421 
-1434 LKESFLFEKLRQ
+1434 
-1446 VADGLN
+1446 
-1452 DTVRRLQSNLNLV
+1452 
-1465 LSKRN
+1465 
-1470 VRSIPLIG
+1470 
-1478 DSILGASDCLSDLY
+1478 
-1492 TKLVEPFR
+1492 
-1500 RYVYKNGGFDERSV
+1500 
-1514 AEKLLTLLG
+1514 
-1523 KYDADSH
+1523 
-1530 PFGLDKLTSLGT
+1530 
-1542 SGTWAGIQ
+1542 
-1550 FDESYNDSGDEYVQ
+1550 
-1564 YKSVEN
+1564 
-1570 EAAYW
+1570 
-1575 RIRLRGS
+1575 
-1582 YNLAKDAAF
+1582 
-1591 DLGFA
+1591 
-1596 GLGLK
+1596 
-1601 ADAGVDITLEWT
+1601 
-1613 LDIGFGISN
+1613 
-1622 KEGAFLLLSNGY
+1622 
-1634 DKDDSGHELTKTDVE
+1634 
-1649 KQAKDL
+1649 
-1655 DQIHAGD
+1655 
-1662 DFNLKLTVK
+1662 
-1671 PDAFIQG
+1671 
-1678 SLGFLAL
+1678 
-1685 NGLLSKNKYVLNLGI
+1685 
-1700 DLNDGNNSNEN
+1700 
-1711 AGDDWDNDKNA
+1711 
-1722 DKQINFSNI
+1722 
-1731 KSGLSVEAGL
+1731 
-1741 RGNLNLN
+1741 
-1748 MGMTL
+1748 
-1753 GIGGYA
+1753 
-1759 MNLPHIDTDFI
+1759 
-1770 LNWKSELGG
+1770 
-1779 STFGELEEVA
+1779 
-1789 FKNIVFDAGSF
+1789 
-1800 YYNTIHKIVS
+1800 
-1810 KINAVIDPI
+1810 
-1819 RPLIDFLQAEIPVLN
+1819 
-1834 KLPAGGIHI
+1834 
-1843 TVLDLIKKYGESKG
+1843 
-1857 MDFGFLDDIIELD
+1857 
-1870 NVVKKFNDF
+1870 
-1879 GEKGIK
+1879 
-1885 IPDWIIYTNKSTSS
+1885 
-1899 NSSLMDKGKQYLNG
+1899 
-1913 KLADA
+1913 
-1918 NAYAKEYMLNKF
+1918 
-1930 PEVVDKIVDYILNY
+1930 
-1944 ESHLNRTTDKTDSG
+1944 
-1958 SLWDKIH
+1958 
-1965 FPWPSLSFLDF
+1965 
-1976 DFSNLSL
+1976 
-1983 DFSNLG
+1983 
-1989 FDFDL
+1989 
-1994 DFDFDFNF
+1994 
-2002 DWNSPEFSFPTWR
+2002 
-2015 LPNLPKFN
+2015 
-2023 FTSNGSGISLPNLA
+2023 
-2037 KWDFEE
+2037 
-2043 THSELTTPTFSAKWE
+2043 
-2058 FPLFTDPTTSILKLL
+2058 
-2073 MGEHVDLIR
+2073 
-2082 MDMAPLKFGFDWRK
+2082 
-2096 SFSVVGPLCADIG
+2096 
-2109 FNFGAD
+2109 
-2115 IDLCFG
+2115 
-2121 YDTYGLECWERTGFK
+2121 
-2136 DNWALLNGFYMAD
+2136 
-2149 WNSDGKDVAEVVFH
+2149 
-2163 AGITAGASICG
+2163 
-2174 RVGINVGLNM
+2174 
-2184 NLNLDFI
+2184 
-2191 DPNNDGKIRLSEMA
+2191 
-2205 SMLSFNPLDTFDISA
+2205 
-2220 SLEARAYAYLDY
+2220 
-2232 FFGRKEWTL
+2232 
-2241 WSSGAIELFNTAS
+2241 
-2254 KARDVKVASVI
+2254 
-2265 NGDTI
+2265 
-2270 VHVGEFA
+2270 
-2277 EYRTTGDLSDGN
+2277 
-2289 DNVVIAFNGGSANP
+2289 
-2303 TRNASIT
+2303 
-2310 VNGSTDSSVGV
+2310 
-2321 EENGDLFVYAG
+2321 
-2332 NGVDT
+2332 
-2337 IQVTGTNIGCN
+2337 
-2348 VVIYGGEGD
+2348 
-2357 DNVDFSGASFAKGYG
+2357 
-2372 AIVIGGAGN
+2372 
-2381 DSIKGAASGL
+2381 
-2391 NYLFGDEAVIRYREE
+2391 
-2406 NEKRKVA
+2406 
-2413 GAIVFPSEDGAGTN
+2413 
-2427 ALIGGT
+2427 
-2433 SARNYIFGGF
+2433 
-2443 GSDFIVGGSNI
+2443 
-2454 DILVGDGGKLE
+2454 
-2465 IDSEGNAVVT
+2465 
-2475 AHDLFDDGG
+2475 
-2484 NDFIYGLDGDDRIYG
+2484 
-2499 GAGADTVYGGNGND
+2499 
-2513 EIHAGQGND
+2513 
-2522 TVFGDAGADKIYG
+2522 
-2535 DDGVD
+2535 
-2540 IIFGDTPA
+2540 
-2548 DEEMVLANSNNT
+2548 
-2560 AGVLPYNYVSK
+2560 
-2571 ELKEKALD
+2571 
-2579 DLLAKDMQT
+2579 
-2588 LNPDGSGST
+2588 
-2597 ASTQGSTAS
+2597 
-2606 SQNVEI
+2606 
-2612 KLKKFVDSYVDS
+2612 
-2624 LKDNEI
+2624 
-2630 FSVCSFFG
+2630 
-2638 VTNAF
+2638 
-2643 DVVAKENSEYVIVN
+2643 
-2657 GAYKADRVAFKA
+2657 
-2669 IVQEFYENHLVKD
+2669 
-2682 VDTNKGFS
+2682 
-2690 DAIIDGGNGSDI
+2690 
-2702 IFGDDGANVVEGH
+2702 
-2715 DYIVGG
+2715 
-2721 AGNDFIDGD
+2721 
-2730 NGNDTIEGGSGDDI
+2730 
-2744 IYGGLGDD
+2744 
-2752 TLDGGADNDIVMGDK
+2752 
-2767 GWNAKAE
+2767 
-2774 KSGYVA
+2774 
-2780 QTDQDLASSWFKEA
+2780 
-2794 NARNLFGDTAK
+2794 
-2805 AFATNFK
+2805 
-2812 LNENSVSND
+2812 
-2821 NAGSGNDTII
+2821 
-2831 TGNGNDI
+2831 
-2838 VDGQNGNDTYKVNF
+2838 
-2852 NGEYYSGYTNI
+2852 
-2863 MESGNDVADSMV
+2863 
-2875 VNGTIYNDNVLI
+2875 
-2887 RASDEG
+2887 
-2893 LGMIALLP
+2893 
-2901 GVEGDNG
+2901 
-2908 NKTRLERVNYWNK
+2908 
-2921 RGGNA
+2921 
-2926 GIEKV
+2926 
-2931 SLNTGAGN
+2931 
-2939 DKISVDSTISSLNVD
+2939 
-2954 AGAGDDTITIGQ
+2954 
-2966 VFKSERSADPNVTN
+2966 
-2980 IHDLDAFAG
+2980 
-2989 KTAETTLGYVSEGA
+2989 
-3003 SFASSFIGGDGNDT
+3003 
-3017 FNMLHT
+3017 
-3023 KAPISLLGGAGDDS
+3023 
-3037 FNIASF
+3037 
-3043 SEIDQ
+3043 
-3048 NNDTHTLK
+3048 
-3056 NGPVSVIGGVGN
+3056 
-3068 DTMTI
+3068 
-3073 NGTEDDDTFVY
+3073 
-3084 TQGTVITPNIEVQSV
+3084 
-3099 GVENQ
+3099 
-3104 NANGGDGD
+3104 
-3112 DSFYVLD
+3112 
-3119 TPEGS
+3119 
-3124 VYQLNGNNG
+3124 YQLNGNNG

-4055 YIDTIDEN
+4055 YIDSIDEN

-4347 YGNHTNPHEQVD
+4347 YGNHTNPHEQID

-4389 NLPGTQSAPCDVYV
+4389 NLPGAQNAPCDVYV

-4607 GDNAS
+4607 GDNAL

-4660 NSGNIAGIALQQTEN
+4660 YSGNIAGIALQQTEN

-4698 PLYVEQNNQS
+4698 PLYVEQNNQN
-4708 SGNGTNGSNSGNNGG
+4708 SGNGNNQNPDNGNNGG

-4737 ISQRDVSN
+4737 ISQKSVSN

-4751 GQTVELVLTD
+4751 GETVELVLTD

-4777 NGTDGQMHS
+4777 NGTDGRMHT

-4798 GSSTLV
+4798 GSSSLV
-4804 DTGNHTVNVRDYA
+4804 DTGNHTVNVRDYT

-4828 GEHKIVIRIHSDE
+4828 GEHKIVIRVHSDE
-4841 NVVFFATVAN
+4841 DVVFLATVAN